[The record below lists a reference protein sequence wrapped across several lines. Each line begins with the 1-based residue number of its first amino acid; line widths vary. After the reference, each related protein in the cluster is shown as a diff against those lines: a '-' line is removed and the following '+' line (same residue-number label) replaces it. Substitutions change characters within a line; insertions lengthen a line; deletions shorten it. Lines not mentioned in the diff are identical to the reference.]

1 LLSILIKRTGDY
13 YYLTTFRE
21 TDHHD
26 ITEMLLKVAL
36 NTLTLTLNKYFFTFS
51 RNLETLVATL
61 VLDADLVARVYSSVV
76 KPGYKISI
84 KYQCSKTWLQDQNQ
98 VPV

>member
-1 LLSILIKRTGDY
+1 VVFSTNK
-13 YYLTTFRE
+13 

-61 VLDADLVARVYSSVV
+61 VLDADLVARVYYT
-76 KPGYKISI
+76 G
-84 KYQCSKTWLQDQNQ
+84 T
-98 VPV
+98 

>member
-1 LLSILIKRTGDY
+1 VVSSTNK
-13 YYLTTFRE
+13 

-36 NTLTLTLNKYFFTFS
+36 NTLTLTFNKYFFTFS

-61 VLDADLVARVYSSVV
+61 VLDADL
-76 KPGYKISI
+76 G
-84 KYQCSKTWLQDQNQ
+84 L
-98 VPV
+98 